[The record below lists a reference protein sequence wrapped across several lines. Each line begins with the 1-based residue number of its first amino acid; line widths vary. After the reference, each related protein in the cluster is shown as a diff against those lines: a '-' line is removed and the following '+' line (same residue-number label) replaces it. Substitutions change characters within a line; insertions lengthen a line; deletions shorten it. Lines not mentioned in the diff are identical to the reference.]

1 MKNYFIYSK
10 SSSYK
15 QLKNESK
22 YVSDHFTIGILS
34 SDNLNINSNKINNFK
49 FILSV
54 VGNQFKFTKISSIG
68 LKLKNNEYNFLNQL
82 KKITL

>member
-10 SSSYK
+10 SSSFK

-22 YVSDHFTIGILS
+22 YVSDQFTIGIIS